1 VYPNTSTNK
10 IERKEK
16 ERRKDTQQSKNK
28 HRETP
33 HKCMIHEDDMH
44 SGGYASEIRKLEFHL
59 VIPAQLLVYRLGLG
73 FVGRYGHSCGAFDG
87 GSHNGR
93 WGVSAR
99 IISDHG
105 IKR

>member
-1 VYPNTSTNK
+1 
-10 IERKEK
+10 
-16 ERRKDTQQSKNK
+16 
-28 HRETP
+28 
-33 HKCMIHEDDMH
+33 
-44 SGGYASEIRKLEFHL
+44 
-59 VIPAQLLVYRLGLG
+59 LG

-87 GSHNGR
+87 GSHDGR